1 MESLQNNILIL
12 HTGLHQA
19 ASKFPD
25 AHYANYDLTPQITKS
40 LLTFYRVFFKQT
52 KIQTPDLIPHP

>member
-19 ASKFPD
+19 ASKFAD
-25 AHYANYDLTPQITKS
+25 AQYAKYNLTPQIAKS
-40 LLTFYRVFFKQT
+40 LLTFYRVASVLNN
-52 KIQTPDLIPHP
+52 PDT